1 MKWRNRSCSRCPSP
15 LCARDKSG
23 RKVIQYRLIDN
34 FDIHRPVDALL
45 VYEQFKLVGKRQA
58 HTKLLLAC
66 IPFNQLLGS
75 AVRSVLMISGFD
87 LNESVS
93 VWTHL
98 HLLRSIYNMK
108 MFCLNCITDFTCAQI
123 VVMAVALMVKVREK
137 RAILEGHVAVRPQ
150 WQGMRVTFEVA
161 YVF

>member
-1 MKWRNRSCSRCPSP
+1 
-15 LCARDKSG
+15 
-23 RKVIQYRLIDN
+23 
-34 FDIHRPVDALL
+34 
-45 VYEQFKLVGKRQA
+45 
-58 HTKLLLAC
+58 
-66 IPFNQLLGS
+66 
-75 AVRSVLMISGFD
+75 
-87 LNESVS
+87 
-93 VWTHL
+93 
-98 HLLRSIYNMK
+98 